1 MSLIK
6 VGFMGG
12 TFDPIHYGHLLAAES
27 AREACGLDE
36 VWFIPAGHPP
46 LKENGPLADGQTR
59 LEMVYRAIDFQPHF
73 RGMDVE
79 LEREGTSYT
88 IDTVK
93 SLMELYPDREFSII
107 IGSDRV
113 NDLPQWH
120 QINELAALVRFIG
133 VRRAGEELKVDAL
146 PAFLQERL
154 SIIEMPQIGI
164 SSTDI
169 RNRRAQGRSI
179 RFLVPEKVYSFIR
192 RNGLYES

>member
-93 SLMELYPDREFSII
+93 ALMDLYPGREFSII

-120 QINELAALVRFIG
+120 QIAELAAMVRFIG
-133 VRRAGEELKVDAL
+133 VRRAGEELKIDEL
-146 PAFLQERL
+146 PAYLQERL
-154 SIIEMPQIGI
+154 TMIEMPQIGI

-192 RNGLYES
+192 KNELYES

>member
-120 QINELAALVRFIG
+120 QINVLAALVRFIG
-133 VRRAGEELKVDAL
+133 VRRAGEVLKVDAL

-192 RNGLYES
+192 RNELYES

>member
-1 MSLIK
+1 MIK

-120 QINELAALVRFIG
+120 QINVLAALVRFIG
-133 VRRAGEELKVDAL
+133 VRRAGEVLKVDAL

-192 RNGLYES
+192 RNELYES

>member
-1 MSLIK
+1 MIK

-93 SLMELYPDREFSII
+93 ALMDLYPGREFSII

-120 QINELAALVRFIG
+120 QIAELAAMVRFIG
-133 VRRAGEELKVDAL
+133 VRRAGEELKIDEL
-146 PAFLQERL
+146 PAYLQERL
-154 SIIEMPQIGI
+154 TMIEMPQIGI

-192 RNGLYES
+192 KNELYES

>member
-1 MSLIK
+1 MIK

>member
-1 MSLIK
+1 MTLIK

-36 VWFIPAGHPP
+36 VWFVPAGHPP
-46 LKENGPLADGQTR
+46 LKENEPLADGATR

-73 RGMDVE
+73 RAMDTE

-88 IDTVK
+88 IDTIK
-93 SLMELYPDREFSII
+93 ELSALYPGREFSII

-113 NDLPQWH
+113 NDLPKWH
-120 QINELAALVRFIG
+120 NIQELAQLVRFIG
-133 VRRAGEELKVDAL
+133 VTRGGEDMEVNELPDYLKD
-146 PAFLQERL
+146 RL
-154 SIIEMPQIGI
+154 TVVKMPLFEL
-164 SSTDI
+164 SSTVI
-169 RNRRAQGRSI
+169 KERIAAGRSI

-192 RNGLYES
+192 RNELYES